1 MSLSRK
7 HYEAVAGIIFDAVA
21 VEDHDDKVWNGRQD
35 AIHEIASTVA
45 GYFASDN
52 PAFDRQRFLKACGVE
67 A

>member
-7 HYEAVAGIIFDAVA
+7 HYVAVAAILSEYTDNGTHTPGFIA
-21 VEDHDDKVWNGRQD
+21 EDL
-35 AIHEIASTVA
+35 AS
-45 GYFASDN
+45 YFASDN